1 MPLTG
6 HTLHTYLGAVS
17 TYRGW
22 LEQAPVD
29 DAPRASCGGIPPSL
43 RFLSGYALVRLE
55 GPAVLLGAGLTDVEA
70 QGCSFR
76 TIATR
81 GVGEHQDLLTG
92 GHGDGQPPMAGS
104 EWISGAAPRR
114 FTTLPIRC
122 GPSGETSLR
131 STWIWAAPVRS
142 ATALVVTASF
152 MVG

>member
-1 MPLTG
+1 
-6 HTLHTYLGAVS
+6 
-17 TYRGW
+17 
-22 LEQAPVD
+22 
-29 DAPRASCGGIPPSL
+29 
-43 RFLSGYALVRLE
+43 
-55 GPAVLLGAGLTDVEA
+55 VLLGAGLTDVEA

-81 GVGEHQDLLTG
+81 GFGEHQDLLTG
-92 GHGDGQPPMAGS
+92 GHGDGQPPMAES

-122 GPSGETSLR
+122 GPSGEASLR

-152 MVG
+152 VVG